1 MVSFTVVILNAAL
14 AVLSDEGL
22 FVCVCVCWWLLNKKS
37 EIKSLRWHGLFPSL
51 NYRQGSLTGTLF
63 GVCW

>member
-22 FVCVCVCWWLLNKKS
+22 FVCVCVL
-37 EIKSLRWHGLFPSL
+37 
-51 NYRQGSLTGTLF
+51 
-63 GVCW
+63 GVVK